1 MSIVRIA
8 LASLAILVVGFLGGL
23 LVAGVGT
30 TLGSVALLS
39 LPVLIVG
46 FLVGW
51 LVEWIIDS
59 QYSRM
64 RELQQQGEAAQAV
77 EPAPSP
83 GVNELAGAFNDVLE
97 ERERQIQDLRAQLK
111 AQESRYFHL
120 KVTFDEY
127 VATHPD
133 DLTVIKGIGGT
144 YQRKLRD
151 AGIRTYARLAQADAQ
166 QVRKVLG
173 IGSGQATD
181 PQEWINQA
189 KALI

>member
-1 MSIVRIA
+1 MNIVVVA
-8 LASLAILVVGFLGGL
+8 TVALAILIVGFLGGL

-39 LPVLIVG
+39 LPVLIIG
-46 FLVGW
+46 FLIGW

-59 QYSRM
+59 QNNRM
-64 RELQQQGEAAQAV
+64 REMQRQETAQALQT
-77 EPAPSP
+77 APSAD
-83 GVNELAGAFNDVLE
+83 VTELAEAFNKVLE
-97 ERERQIQDLRAQLK
+97 EREGQIHDLRAQLK
-111 AQESRYFHL
+111 AQEARYFHL

-144 YQRKLRD
+144 YQRKLRE
-151 AGIRTYARLAQADAQ
+151 AGYRTYARLAQADVQ
-166 QVRKVLG
+166 QLRKVLG
-173 IGSGQATD
+173 VASGQPVD
-181 PQEWINQA
+181 PQEWIDQA

>member
-1 MSIVRIA
+1 MNIVVVA
-8 LASLAILVVGFLGGL
+8 TVALAILIVGFLGGL

-39 LPVLIVG
+39 LPVLIIG
-46 FLVGW
+46 FLIGW

-59 QYSRM
+59 QNNRM
-64 RELQQQGEAAQAV
+64 REMQRQETAQVLQT
-77 EPAPSP
+77 APSAD
-83 GVNELAGAFNDVLE
+83 VTELAEAFNKVLE
-97 ERERQIQDLRAQLK
+97 EREGQIHDLRAQLK
-111 AQESRYFHL
+111 AQEARYFHL

-144 YQRKLRD
+144 YQRKLRE
-151 AGIRTYARLAQADAQ
+151 AGYRTYARLAQADVQ
-166 QVRKVLG
+166 QLRKVLG
-173 IGSGQATD
+173 VASGQPVD
-181 PQEWINQA
+181 PQEWIDQA

>member
-30 TLGSVALLS
+30 TLGGVALLS
-39 LPVLIVG
+39 LPVLMVG

-59 QYSRM
+59 QYNRA
-64 RELQQQGEAAQAV
+64 REVQRQEEAAHARQAD
-77 EPAPSP
+77 PSP
-83 GVNELAGAFNDVLE
+83 GVSELAGAFNEVLE
-97 ERERQIQDLRAQLK
+97 EREQQIQDLRTQLK

-151 AGIRTYARLAQADAQ
+151 AGFRTYARLAQADARQ
-166 QVRKVLG
+166 LRKALG
-173 IGSGQATD
+173 MGSGQTAD
-181 PQEWINQA
+181 PQEWIDQA
-189 KALI
+189 KALV